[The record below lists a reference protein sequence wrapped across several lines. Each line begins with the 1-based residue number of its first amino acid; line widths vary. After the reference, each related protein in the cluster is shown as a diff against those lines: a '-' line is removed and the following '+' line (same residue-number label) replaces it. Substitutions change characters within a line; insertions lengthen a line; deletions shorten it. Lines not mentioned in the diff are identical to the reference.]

1 MAIRFLSVRPLFIS
15 AFLSLL
21 VGTGWAQPVV
31 TAIIPAANKTS
42 APRNT
47 AVTVRFTQA
56 LGAGSAAGLRVFSNE
71 RGGLRT
77 GNSGAVAVSGQDL
90 TFVPAFDFRPGETVK
105 VSVTRA
111 VQGGGGA
118 LAAAKMFQFTAAAI
132 GGSGIFSGGAVPVGS
147 NPYNVT
153 MADVD
158 NDGDVDMLSPDF
170 GVASV
175 SVRLN
180 NGSGVFG
187 NGSNPS
193 VGSQP
198 RGLTTA
204 DIDGD
209 GDLDLLTANY
219 NANSVSV
226 RFNNGSGVFGG
237 GTDLPVGS
245 QPQCVTTADIDGDGD
260 LDLLAANGASRS
272 VSIRFNNGSGG
283 FGGGTELAVG
293 DFPFN
298 VTTGDIDGDGDLD
311 LLAAN
316 WGSGNVV
323 SVRLNNGSG
332 VFGGGTDAVVGSR
345 PRWVALGDLDGDGD
359 LDLLS
364 ANYGSGNASVRLNN
378 GNGVFGGGADLPAGL
393 SPSSIAAADID
404 GDGDLDMLMANFY
417 SDNVNV
423 RLNSGNGTFGSSSSV
438 AVGTNPNGIT
448 TADIDNDG
456 DLDLL
461 AANFSDNTVSVR
473 LNQPP
478 PPRVRITGDSVLCNA
493 GQGRLTATGPAPI
506 TAYRWSTGA
515 TTPSIAVTQPGTYGV
530 SVTFSGGT
538 VSAAQYVVTAITPVV
553 RIVGD
558 TVLCAGQPLSLQATG
573 SPARTYRWSTGA
585 TTPAISVT
593 QAGTYTVTATF
604 GSGCA
609 ATAQLVVRAPRVVV
623 SGIAL
628 LCAAPGGSTVLT
640 ATATGATGLRWNTG
654 ATTPTLAVTQAG
666 TYSVTATFAGG
677 CVLTASQVVTQ
688 PVPTI
693 SGDSVLC
700 AGRTGQLTAALPGG
714 SPLAYS
720 WSTGATT
727 PGIVV
732 TQPGTY
738 TATLSYGVGCTATV
752 RQRVRAG
759 VAVPAAFALGADTTL
774 CEGGQVLLR
783 APAVGRAVALRWSD
797 GSTGAT
803 LRVTQAGTYS
813 LQLTG
818 ECDTRTAS
826 RRVEY
831 RPCLTIPTIVT
842 ANHDGR
848 NDRFAIEGLP
858 PGLWKLEVYSRWGAK
873 VYETAAYQNDWGDQ
887 AAAGVYYYLLR
898 RDGAAAAYRGWVE
911 VVR

>member
-1 MAIRFLSVRPLFIS
+1 MTIRFHTIRPLLIS
-15 AFLSLL
+15 GLLGLS
-21 VGTGWAQPVV
+21 TAAAQPVV
-31 TAIIPAANKTS
+31 TTITPVPNQTS
-42 APRNT
+42 AARNS
-47 AVTVRFTQA
+47 AITVRFTQ
-56 LGAGSAAGLRVFSNE
+56 LLSVGSGAALRVFSGE

-77 GNSGAVAVSGQDL
+77 GNSGGTTTSGSAL
-90 TFVPAFDFRPGETVK
+90 TFAPTFDFRPGETVK

-111 VQGGGGA
+111 AQSSGGA
-118 LAAAKMFQFTAAAI
+118 LASAKMFQFTAAAT
-132 GGSGIFSGGAVPVGS
+132 GGSGVFSGGAVAVGS

-175 SVRLN
+175 SIRLN

-187 NGSNPS
+187 GGSNPS

-198 RGLTTA
+198 RSLTPA

-209 GDLDLLTANY
+209 GDLDFITANY
-219 NANSVSV
+219 NANSISV

-245 QPQCVTTADIDGDGD
+245 QPQSVAAADIDGDGD
-260 LDLLAANGASRS
+260 LDLLVANGASNS
-272 VSIRFNNGSGG
+272 VSVRFNNGSGT
-283 FGGGTELAVG
+283 FGSGTDVAVG
-293 DFPFN
+293 NFPFN
-298 VTTGDIDGDGDLD
+298 VTTGDVDNDGDLD

-345 PRWVALGDLDGDGD
+345 PRWVTLGDLDGDGD

-378 GNGVFGGGADLPAGL
+378 GSGIFGGGVDLPAGF
-393 SPSSIAAADID
+393 SPSSLAAADID
-404 GDGDLDMLMANFY
+404 GDGDLDLLMSNFY
-417 SDNVNV
+417 SNNVNV
-423 RLNSGNGTFGSSSSV
+423 WLNSGSGTFGNSTTV

-478 PPRVRITGDSVLCNA
+478 PPQVRITGDSVLCNG

-515 TTPSIAVTQPGTYGV
+515 ATASIAVTQPGTYSV

-538 VSAAQYVVTAITPVV
+538 VSTAQYVVTAITPVV
-553 RIVGD
+553 RIAGD
-558 TVLCAGQPLSLQATG
+558 TVLCTGQTVALQATG
-573 SPARTYRWSTGA
+573 SVARAYRWSTGA
-585 TTPAISVT
+585 TTAAISVT
-593 QAGTYTVTATF
+593 QPGTYTVTATF
-604 GSGCA
+604 GGGCA
-609 ATAQLVVRAPRVVV
+609 ATAQLTIRAPQVA
-623 SGIAL
+623 IAGTAT
-628 LCAAPGGSTVLT
+628 LCAAPGAGTVLT

-654 ATTPTLAVTQAG
+654 ATTATLAVTQAG
-666 TYSVTATFAGG
+666 TYSVVATFSGG
-677 CVLTASQVVTQ
+677 CTITASQTVAR
-688 PVPTI
+688 PVATI
-693 SGDSVLC
+693 GGDSILC
-700 AGRTGQLTAALPGG
+700 AGRPAQLTAALPGATG
-714 SPLAYS
+714 PVAYS

-727 PGIVV
+727 SGIVV

-738 TATLSYGVGCTATV
+738 TATLGYGAGCTATV

-759 VAVPAAFALGADTTL
+759 VAVPAFTLGADTTL

-797 GSTGAT
+797 GSTGTT
-803 LRVTQAGTYS
+803 LRVTQAGTYT

-831 RPCLTIPTIVT
+831 QPCFSIPNIVT
-842 ANHDGR
+842 ANNDGK
-848 NDRFAIEGLP
+848 NDDFAIKGLP
-858 PGLWKLEVYSRWGAK
+858 LGVWTLEIYNRWGEK
-873 VYETAAYQNDWGDQ
+873 VYETNAYRNDWGSR
-887 AAAGVYYYLLR
+887 AASGVYYYLLR
-898 RDGAAAAYRGWVE
+898 SAASPASYKGWVE
-911 VVR
+911 VVY